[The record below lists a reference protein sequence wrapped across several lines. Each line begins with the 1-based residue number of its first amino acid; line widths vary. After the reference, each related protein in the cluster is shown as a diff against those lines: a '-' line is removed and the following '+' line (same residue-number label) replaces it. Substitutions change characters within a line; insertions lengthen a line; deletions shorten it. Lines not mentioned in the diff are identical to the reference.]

1 MVAKLTSIFNMR
13 LTQRIGF
20 QHAGVP
26 VMTKE
31 LTTALVPYLPSS
43 VIVLLIEHIAI
54 SKSFGRVNN
63 YTINPSQEMVAI
75 GVSNLLG
82 PFLGGYPATGSFSRT
97 AIKARAGVRTPFA
110 GVISALVV
118 LLAIYA
124 LPAVFFYIP
133 SASLS
138 GVIIH
143 AVGDLV
149 TPPDTVYQFW
159 RVSPLEV
166 VIFFVGVLVTVFTT
180 IENGIYCT
188 ICISAA
194 LLLYR
199 LLRSRGRFL
208 GRIKVQSILGDQVLG
223 SDSGKRLSEYGTFG
237 RSNSAAS
244 PHVDHP
250 HSRNV
255 FIPIDHAD
263 GSNPAVALS
272 QPYPGIF
279 IYRFS
284 EGFVYPNAN
293 HTLEYMVECIFKQ
306 TRRTN
311 LASYPRPGDRP
322 WNDPGP
328 SKRALKKAASE
339 GYDLDAAKED
349 CPTVKAIILDF
360 SAVNFLDIT
369 SVQALIDVRNQLDR
383 YASPDVVDWHIA
395 CINNRWAKRA
405 LVAGGFGY
413 PLERPDGLHHR
424 WQSIF
429 SVAEIGGEFSA
440 AAAAESDLNE
450 KELRER
456 ERHNVEDGLQNNT
469 TTTTGDSIHRAETT
483 GSASGSSSSHDNE
496 IKKSANNTDASTLRQ
511 RRAIAVHSSNRP
523 LFHIDLTSA
532 LQSAITNVEAR
543 ASATAS
549 VGEDE
554 LAKKI

>member
-1 MVAKLTSIFNMR
+1 MINASLCS
-13 LTQRIGF
+13 
-20 QHAGVP
+20 
-26 VMTKE
+26 
-31 LTTALVPYLPSS
+31 ALVSYLPST

-97 AIKARAGVRTPFA
+97 AVKARAGVRTPFA
-110 GVISALVV
+110 GVISAIVV

-159 RVSPLEV
+159 RVSPIEV
-166 VIFFVGVLVTVFTT
+166 LIFFVGVLVTVFTS
-180 IENGIYCT
+180 IENGIYAT

-199 LLRSRGRFL
+199 LLRTRGRFL
-208 GRIKVQSILGDQVLG
+208 GRVKVNSVQGGQVIG
-223 SDSGKRLSEYGTFG
+223 SDQGQRLLGEYGTFG
-237 RSNSAAS
+237 GAGSASHADN
-244 PHVDHP
+244 PL
-250 HSRNV
+250 SRNI
-255 FIPIDHAD
+255 FLPINHDD
-263 GSNPAVALS
+263 GSNPAIALK
-272 QPYPGIF
+272 QPYPGVF

-284 EGFVYPNAN
+284 EGFNYPNAN

-328 SKRALKKAASE
+328 SKRQLKKAAAGE
-339 GYDLDAAKED
+339 IVLDAGRED
-349 CPTVKAIILDF
+349 MPTLKAVILDF
-360 SAVNFLDIT
+360 STVDFVDIT
-369 SVQALIDVRNQLDR
+369 ATQALIDVRNQLDR
-383 YASPDVVDWHIA
+383 YAAPDVVDWHIA
-395 CINNRWAKRA
+395 CISNRWAKRA
-405 LVAGGFGY
+405 LVAAGFGY

-429 SVAEIGGEFSA
+429 SVAEIGGDDSA
-440 AAAAESDLNE
+440 AAAAEAQVNE
-450 KELRER
+450 KALRER
-456 ERHNVEDGLQNNT
+456 ERRSHDHKAEEGLHNRA
-469 TTTTGDSIHRAETT
+469 DSINVAET
-483 GSASGSSSSHDNE
+483 GSASGGSSQDDE
-496 IKKSANNTDASTLRQ
+496 IRKSRTADGTASNLRQ
-511 RRAIAVHSSNRP
+511 RKAIAVHGANRP
-523 LFHIDLTSA
+523 LFHVDLTSA
-532 LQSAITNVEAR
+532 LQSAITNIEAR
-543 ASATAS
+543 SSAAGGSIGDDDT
-549 VGEDE
+549 G
-554 LAKKI
+554 KKV

>member
-1 MVAKLTSIFNMR
+1 
-13 LTQRIGF
+13 
-20 QHAGVP
+20 
-26 VMTKE
+26 
-31 LTTALVPYLPSS
+31 
-43 VIVLLIEHIAI
+43 
-54 SKSFGRVNN
+54 
-63 YTINPSQEMVAI
+63 MVAI

-82 PFLGGYPATGSFSRT
+82 PLLGAYPATGSFSRT

-110 GVISALVV
+110 GVISAIVV

-138 GVIIH
+138 AVIIH

-159 RVSPLEV
+159 RVSPFEV
-166 VIFFVGVLVTVFTT
+166 FIFFVGVLVTVFTT

-199 LLRSRGRFL
+199 ILRSRGRFL
-208 GRIKVQSILGDQVLG
+208 GRVKVNSVLGEQVLG
-223 SDSGKRLSEYGTFG
+223 KDVNQQLSEYGTFNKT
-237 RSNSAAS
+237 NSS
-244 PHVDHP
+244 IHTDHP
-250 HSRNV
+250 QLRNV
-255 FIPIDHAD
+255 FLPIDHAD
-263 GSNPAVALS
+263 GSNPALALQ

-279 IYRFS
+279 IYRFA
-284 EGFVYPNAN
+284 EGFNYPNAN
-293 HTLEYMVECIFKQ
+293 HTLEFMVESIFKQ

-328 SKRALKKAASE
+328 SKRALKKAIAS
-339 GYDLDAAKED
+339 GHDIDADKD
-349 CPTVKAIILDF
+349 GLPTVKAVILDF
-360 SAVNFLDIT
+360 SSVNFIDIT

-383 YASPDVVDWHIA
+383 YTSPEVVDWHIA
-395 CINNRWAKRA
+395 CINNRWTKRA

-413 PLERPDGLHHR
+413 PPERADGLHQR

-440 AAAAESDLNE
+440 AAAADAKLNE

-456 ERHNVEDGLQNNT
+456 ERRSGDKLEDGLQDNSDNINVA
-469 TTTTGDSIHRAETT
+469 DT
-483 GSASGSSSSHDNE
+483 GSASGGSSHEDE
-496 IKKSANNTDASTLRQ
+496 IKKLGAANTTSNLRQ
-511 RRAIAVHSSNRP
+511 RRGVALHSANRP

-532 LQSAITNVEAR
+532 LQSAIANVEA
-543 ASATAS
+543 AAVAAPKS
-549 VGEDE
+549 VGDDE
-554 LAKKI
+554 AAKNV